1 MKCPPDHPRFR
12 AGRSGRGG
20 AVFPPA
26 PLPGLFPG
34 LLLTV
39 LLAGLLAGCGPRPAE
54 LTDPAAP
61 RAGYQRR
68 IMVVLERA
76 DFRPVAGAEVRI
88 EVEAPT
94 RLVSPAGGRGR
105 TNAQGGL
112 ELVFEPLPE
121 YDRSAAKAGD
131 VVVDFP
137 VRAKLTIGGAGK
149 GAMVRWIDDRETYAR
164 YADPLYQGL
173 SRDPETGMTY
183 YSLIVP

>member
-1 MKCPPDHPRFR
+1 MNCPPEHPDRR
-12 AGRSGRGG
+12 AGG
-20 AVFPPA
+20 ATSPA
-26 PLPGLFPG
+26 PWAAT
-34 LLLTV
+34 LLAV
-39 LLAGLLAGCGPRPAE
+39 LLAVLMAGCGPRPAE

-68 IMVVLERA
+68 IMLVLERA

-112 ELVFEPLPE
+112 ELVFEPSPE

-137 VRAKLTIGGAGK
+137 VRAKLLIGGAGK
-149 GAMVRWIDDRETYAR
+149 GALVRWIDDRETYAR

-173 SRDPETGMTY
+173 SRDPESGLTY
-183 YSLIVP
+183 YSVLVP